1 MKKLVAI
8 TLIVA
13 LLAVTCCFFSACNE
27 QEYEDTRPVLK
38 VGMECAYKPYN
49 WTQLDAS
56 NGAVPIQGRNEEYAN
71 GYDVQIAQR
80 IADYLGMKL
89 EVYAYEWGSLIP
101 AVQSGALDLIIAG
114 MSPTAERKQEIDFSE
129 PYYDSNIVVVVK
141 KTGAYANAT
150 SIDEIK
156 NMKIAAQEGTFH
168 EEAARQLNNNVT
180 LLKDFSQMIVALN
193 ANTIDGYIAEEPG
206 AIADCIGNSNFTYLK
221 LVNNENG
228 FLVED
233 LSNVTLACGI
243 KKGSALTQKVNE
255 AISAITQ
262 EERIALM
269 NDAINQADALDE
281 GFFEAIGSILEEYG
295 IKLLE
300 GVGNTMLI
308 ALISTIIG
316 LFIGIVVGIIRTVP
330 KSRRPVIR
338 GIQKVVDFI
347 LATYI
352 EIFRGTPM
360 MVQAMVIFWG
370 YAFASGGRTLALIP
384 SALLIVSINTGAYMS
399 EIVRGGI
406 ISVDKGQ
413 YEGATS
419 IGLNHVQTMSSVV
432 MPQVLR
438 NILPS
443 VSNEFVINIKDTS
456 VLNVIGVA
464 ELFYQA
470 TLIQKTSFKMFETY
484 LIICVIYFI
493 LTFAITRLLRLAE
506 KLLEG
511 KNTYTICGSQSNPD
525 AVIRINSEEE
535 KK

>member
-1 MKKLVAI
+1 MKKLVTI

-27 QEYEDTRPVLK
+27 QTNDTRPVLK

-56 NGAVPIQGRNEEYAN
+56 NGAVPIQGRKDEYAN

-80 IADYLGMKL
+80 IADNLGMKL

-114 MSPTAERKQEIDFSE
+114 MSPTAERKQEIDFSD

-150 SIDEIK
+150 SIEEIK
-156 NMKIAAQEGTFH
+156 NIKVAAQEGTFH
-168 EEAARQLNNNVT
+168 EEAARQLNDNVT
-180 LLKDFSQMIVALN
+180 LLEDFSQMIVALN

-228 FLVED
+228 FVVED
-233 LSNVTLACGI
+233 LSNVTLACGM

-255 AISAITQ
+255 AISTITD
-262 EERIALM
+262 EERASLM
-269 NDAINQADALDE
+269 NDAINQADTLDM
-281 GFFEAIGSILEEYG
+281 GFFQAVGNILKTYG
-295 IKLLE
+295 MKLLE

-308 ALISTIIG
+308 ALVSTIIG
-316 LFIGIVVGIIRTVP
+316 LIIGIVVGIIRTVP

-347 LATYI
+347 LSAYI

-360 MVQAMVIFWG
+360 MVQAMVIYWG
-370 YAFASGGRTLALIP
+370 YAFASGGSTLALIP
-384 SALLIVSINTGAYMS
+384 SALLIVSINTGAYMA

-406 ISVDKGQ
+406 VSVDKGQ

-470 TLIQKTSFKMFETY
+470 TLIQKYSFKMFETY

-525 AVIRINSEEE
+525 AVIRINSQEE